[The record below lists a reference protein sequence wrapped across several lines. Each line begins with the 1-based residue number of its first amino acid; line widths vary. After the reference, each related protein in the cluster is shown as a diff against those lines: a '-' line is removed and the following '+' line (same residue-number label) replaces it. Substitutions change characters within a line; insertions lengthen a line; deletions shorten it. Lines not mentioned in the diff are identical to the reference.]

1 MQERRK
7 HLEICREKL
16 RLLYEKRKILIR
28 LATNYLKEDRP
39 HNRYG
44 K

>member
-1 MQERRK
+1 MPEKREY
-7 HLEICREKL
+7 LEICREKL
-16 RLLYEKRKILIR
+16 KLLYEKRKILLKLVTI
-28 LATNYLKEDRP
+28 YLKEDRP